1 MTTKR
6 RIPVSVILAAVVLC
20 LVLVSAHILS
30 GMFARYIAKA
40 EHNEG
45 AGTAG
50 FAVSAEGPTENP
62 ITIINNGTDESGK
75 AEYTVK
81 VKNDSETAVRYEAEV
96 VFENA
101 EDASKF
107 DDDLNFSGDLDPGE
121 EAEHTLVLDMSAYF
135 ATEANDKYST
145 FSNDD
150 MSGDSGKAP
159 FTVPVKFTQIN

>member
-6 RIPVSVILAAVVLC
+6 RVPVSVVLAAVILC
-20 LVLVSAHILS
+20 LVLVSAHFAS
-30 GMFARYIAKA
+30 GIFARYTANA
-40 EHNEG
+40 EHDDG
-45 AGTAG
+45 ARTAG

-62 ITIINNGTDESGK
+62 ITIVNNGTDESGK

-81 VKNDSETAVRYEAEV
+81 IKNGSETAVRYEAAV

-107 DDDLNFSGDLDPGE
+107 DDDLSFSGDLGPGE

-159 FTVPVKFTQIN
+159 FTVPVKLTQIN